1 MRRVLRMSI
10 PDFPELLRT
19 THHLGTPLPD
29 PRHQA
34 IHDAWFGPLLKACA
48 AAHRERDTARQIA
61 CFAASRLMA
70 AYLEVI
76 ADLARQAHPAE
87 GAAMRA
93 LEARI
98 EEATEPVFTAIRR
111 LEQAEREVM
120 PMPMPTS
127 TAAVSWHAWLASLRA
142 VVAAVDETFTDV
154 VRTVTDK
161 ARHD

>member
-34 IHDAWFGPLLKACA
+34 IHDAWFGPLLKARA

-76 ADLARQAHPAE
+76 ADLARKAHPAE

-98 EEATEPVFTAIRR
+98 EEATEPVFTALRR
-111 LEQAEREVM
+111 LTQEEREM
-120 PMPMPTS
+120 MPMPTS
-127 TAAVSWHAWLASLRA
+127 TASATWPAWLASLRA
-142 VVAAVDETFTDV
+142 VVAAVDETFIDV